1 MKDISKLTNEE
12 IVKYLE
18 TVNKESA
25 LNAHYALN
33 LWAFC
38 VNREEAVALIQ
49 RSLDEKKTFMC
60 RFSEGE
66 RIVNVD
72 DIENEQ
78 RDTVEMWLETEETHV
93 QASLF
98 AHMPVAYVGIF
109 NDMAAYSVE
118 DSSLDGTISGYP
130 KFVLVDKD
138 MNCRYST
145 TEEALN
151 IIDLKK

>member
-1 MKDISKLTNEE
+1 MNISKLTNDK

-38 VNREEAVALIQ
+38 VNRDEAVALIQ

-60 RFSEGE
+60 RFTEGE

-72 DIENEQ
+72 DIEDDDIDVEEF
-78 RDTVEMWLETEETHV
+78 DTVEMWLE
-93 QASLF
+93 
-98 AHMPVAYVGIF
+98 
-109 NDMAAYSVE
+109 
-118 DSSLDGTISGYP
+118 
-130 KFVLVDKD
+130 
-138 MNCRYST
+138 
-145 TEEALN
+145 
-151 IIDLKK
+151 